1 MDSASRPSIDLDAL
15 THLLA
20 LADSWTPL
28 TLGVAAA
35 LGIADHLTEGPR
47 SIQDLAGKTGAQPD
61 PLFRTL
67 RLLSSRG
74 VFRLVDD
81 QRVALTA
88 PAQFLRSDHPMSLR
102 DMLSP
107 LPEFL
112 LAWSRALDAVRTGK
126 TGWELA
132 LGTGMFPYLA
142 DHPEAADHFNR
153 MMFSRTR
160 MHLSRILEGYDWS
173 PLRRVVDV
181 GGGSGQFLAALLP
194 RNPHLRGVL
203 FDQPSGLAGAKEVL
217 ASAGVLDRCEL
228 VSGDFFDTLPE
239 GADAYVLINILHD
252 WDDDTATRILRN
264 CRQAMSDQARLLV
277 IDYLVPVDSEPHP
290 AKGMDMAMLVLT
302 GGRERTQAELE
313 ELLRRAKLIL
323 TEAHSVPRSLSIVE
337 ARPAPPA

>member
-1 MDSASRPSIDLDAL
+1 
-15 THLLA
+15 
-20 LADSWTPL
+20 
-28 TLGVAAA
+28 
-35 LGIADHLTEGPR
+35 
-47 SIQDLAGKTGAQPD
+47 
-61 PLFRTL
+61 
-67 RLLSSRG
+67 
-74 VFRLVDD
+74 
-81 QRVALTA
+81 
-88 PAQFLRSDHPMSLR
+88 
-102 DMLSP
+102 MLSP

-160 MHLSRILEGYDWS
+160 MHLRRILEGYDWS
-173 PLRRVVDV
+173 PIRRVVDV
-181 GGGSGQFLAALLP
+181 GGGSGPFLAALLP
-194 RNPHLRGVL
+194 RNPHMRGVL

-264 CRQAMSDQARLLV
+264 CRQAMSYQARLLV